1 MDEISTR
8 RIAIALTFVAVPLLL
23 RAIMGRAGAGGAA
36 RLRYSTSARAF
47 STLALAALLAAMVAA
62 GLQPGTLA
70 GIGYPAALSMF
81 VFVALVMAMSVE
93 FFRVSHDF
101 GAAGVNYRT
110 PWSRGRYL
118 EWRNVASIEWRPT
131 LKWLDIVPKDGGP
144 TLHISPLLGGLAPF
158 AQTALQSLHR
168 EVLDEDGEGRAAL
181 NVMAAGRGTA
191 LALSSRRPSELVTD
205 LRLASGSTPPC
216 IRG

>member
-8 RIAIALTFVAVPLLL
+8 RLAIALTFVAVPLML

-36 RLRYSTSARAF
+36 KLRYSTGARTF

-62 GLQPGTLA
+62 SLKQGALA
-70 GIGYPAALSMF
+70 SISYPAAVSM
-81 VFVALVMAMSVE
+81 VLLVMLVMAMSVE

-110 PWSRGRYL
+110 PWSRDRHL

-144 TLHISPLLGGLAPF
+144 PLHISPLLGGLAPF
-158 AQTALQSLHR
+158 AQTALQFLSR
-168 EVLDEDGEGRAAL
+168 EVLDGEGEGRAAL
-181 NVMAAGRGTA
+181 NVMAAGRGTS
-191 LALSSRRPSELVTD
+191 LVLSSRRPTQLVAE
-205 LRLASGSTPPC
+205 LRLASASTPC
-216 IRG
+216 VRG